1 MGGQQLLDA
10 GYGVEA
16 TDGTM
21 YITED
26 LQNQAQA
33 LATEEFLKQWDAG
46 DIRIGTEQIV
56 YPQIVEKYIK
66 QIVGESPSAK
76 LLKAKGGQVIKK
88 KKGSMIDEPVKQQTT
103 AEVLQE
109 LKGLRK

>member
-1 MGGQQLLDA
+1 MPVPSNKAPQF
-10 GYGVEA
+10 
-16 TDGTM
+16 
-21 YITED
+21 
-26 LQNQAQA
+26 
-33 LATEEFLKQWDAG
+33 FLKNVDANS
-46 DIRIGTEQIV
+46 T
-56 YPQIVEKYIK
+56 YYCKYLKYKEKYIK